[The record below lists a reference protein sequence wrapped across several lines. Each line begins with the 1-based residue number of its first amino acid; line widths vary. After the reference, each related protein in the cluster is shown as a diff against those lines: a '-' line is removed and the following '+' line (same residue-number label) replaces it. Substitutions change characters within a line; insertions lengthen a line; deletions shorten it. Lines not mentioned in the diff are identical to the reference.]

1 MKFCRI
7 HEIVGSPPSE
17 ETVAAFRVF
26 PTTVVSDQLDR
37 DGAVHGVR
45 RITRADLG
53 ILAGR
58 VVSVRVPPGDN
69 LGIYVAVEHAQPG
82 DVLVVDAGGSLERAV
97 MGELFYR
104 HMVTRGLGGI
114 VIDGVIRDSAEIAA
128 GPMHVFAR
136 GASHLGPG
144 KRGPGDV
151 HAAVTLGG
159 TVVRTNDIV
168 VGDADGIAIIPNA
181 RIAATL
187 VGAQALLE
195 REVQLLERA
204 ASGNMDLT
212 WLHEEVTQV
221 GVPALTPGP
230 VLGGPAR
237 AERR

>member
-1 MKFCRI
+1 
-7 HEIVGSPPSE
+7 
-17 ETVAAFRVF
+17 
-26 PTTVVSDQLDR
+26 
-37 DGAVHGVR
+37 
-45 RITRADLG
+45 
-53 ILAGR
+53 
-58 VVSVRVPPGDN
+58 
-69 LGIYVAVEHAQPG
+69 
-82 DVLVVDAGGSLERAV
+82 
-97 MGELFYR
+97 
-104 HMVTRGLGGI
+104 
-114 VIDGVIRDSAEIAA
+114 
-128 GPMHVFAR
+128 MHVFAR

-221 GVPALTPGP
+221 GVPALAPGP
-230 VLGGPAR
+230 VLGGPAG

>member
-1 MKFCRI
+1 MTFCRI
-7 HEIVGSPPSE
+7 HDIVGAAPSVA
-17 ETVAAFRVF
+17 TVAAFRLF
-26 PTTVVSDQLDR
+26 PTTVVSDQLDH

-45 RITRADLG
+45 RITSADLG

-114 VIDGVIRDSAEIAA
+114 VIDGVIRDLAEISA

-151 HAAVTLGG
+151 HAAVTVGG

-168 VGDADGIAIIPNA
+168 VGDADGVAIVPNA

-195 REVQLLERA
+195 REVVLLDRA
-204 ASGNMDLT
+204 GAGLMDLT
-212 WLHEEVTQV
+212 WLLEEVTQV
-221 GVPALTPGP
+221 KVPAQVPGQ
-230 VLGGPAR
+230 VEG
-237 AERR
+237 

>member
-7 HEIVGSPPSE
+7 HETVGTPPSE
-17 ETVAAFRVF
+17 ATVAAFRVF

-37 DGAVHGVR
+37 DGAVHGVH
-45 RITRADLG
+45 RITHPDLG

-104 HMVTRGLGGI
+104 HMVARGLGGI

-151 HAAVTLGG
+151 HAAVALGG

-168 VGDADGIAIIPNA
+168 VGDADGIAVVPNA

-195 REVQLLERA
+195 REVELLERA
-204 ASGNMDLT
+204 VAGDMDLT
-212 WLHEEVTQV
+212 WLREEVAQV
-221 GVPALTPGP
+221 GFPTQAPGP
-230 VLGGPAR
+230 GVGGPAR
-237 AERR
+237 GGRR